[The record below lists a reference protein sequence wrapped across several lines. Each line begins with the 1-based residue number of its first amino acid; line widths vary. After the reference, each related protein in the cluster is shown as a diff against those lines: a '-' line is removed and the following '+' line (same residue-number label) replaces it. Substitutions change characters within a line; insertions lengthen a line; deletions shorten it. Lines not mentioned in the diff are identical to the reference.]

1 MKDSVKNLK
10 VEMTSSVNE
19 FKNEDSR
26 FKNEVGNLVS
36 FGIQNN
42 VHVSQLTESGYSYVY
57 NKPYGHV
64 TTSSEM
70 DEIKRS
76 CSRKTNLCLGG
87 RDNTNDVLLVVACGL
102 CDVVF
107 TKTAPNTPN
116 LHNGAYWYYT
126 PGKSIGFAPNSTIS
140 NFWGSDGA
148 FTSNNQR
155 VSWDV
160 DFKGGWRLGSLI
172 DLQSDR
178 YYKVIFFSF
187 GIPHGVQH
195 NIQVSQLTQSG
206 YSYVYNKPYNHF
218 TKSSEMDEI
227 KRSCSRKTNLCLGGR
242 DSTNDVILVVSCGLC
257 SVVFT
262 KTARNTPNLHNGAY
276 WYYSPDVENSRSMGF
291 APNSTIDQYYVD
303 IVDKSNNQRVSW
315 HLSGGVWGGYR
326 LGSLIGLNDNTRYYK
341 VILKRDY

>member
-107 TKTAPNTPN
+107 TKTATKTPN
-116 LHNGAYWYYT
+116 PHNGAYWYYT
-126 PGKSIGFAPNSTIS
+126 P
-140 NFWGSDGA
+140 D
-148 FTSNNQR
+148 
-155 VSWDV
+155 
-160 DFKGGWRLGSLI
+160 
-172 DLQSDR
+172 
-178 YYKVIFFSF
+178 
-187 GIPHGVQH
+187 
-195 NIQVSQLTQSG
+195 
-206 YSYVYNKPYNHF
+206 
-218 TKSSEMDEI
+218 
-227 KRSCSRKTNLCLGGR
+227 
-242 DSTNDVILVVSCGLC
+242 IL
-257 SVVFT
+257 
-262 KTARNTPNLHNGAY
+262 
-276 WYYSPDVENSRSMGF
+276 DSRSMGF
-291 APNSTIDQYYVD
+291 APNSTIKQANNDYFD
-303 IVDKSNNQRVSW
+303 LSNNQRVSW
-315 HLSGGVWGGYR
+315 FLNVQAGGWR
-326 LGSLIGLNDNTRYYK
+326 LGSLTDLYDTRYYK
-341 VILKRDY
+341 VILKRDD